1 MGCCIFLHIF
11 VEKLINNYAQAK
23 NCMKRMEGRLVKTGR
38 MEEFNKQFQ
47 DNIDR
52 EVFRR
57 TSEEELKTHKGLF
70 NYITIVEA

>member
-1 MGCCIFLHIF
+1 
-11 VEKLINNYAQAK
+11 
-23 NCMKRMEGRLVKTGR
+23 
-38 MEEFNKQFQ
+38 MEEFTMQFQ

-57 TSEEELKTHKGLF
+57 TSEEELKTHKGLV